1 MSRPVLLNAFF
12 TQFNAFLGE
21 LKQMYPDDVD
31 FPTYLT
37 TINLLKGTNPMLVV
51 RYIKEHVIDV
61 YGEKIKNHDE
71 SFFLSHGYESHAEE
85 VDLNIVE
92 KLKGYVQTMSPET
105 KNAIWK
111 YLDILTAL
119 CVKILEIA

>member
-12 TQFNAFLGE
+12 SQFSAFLGE
-21 LKQMYPDDVD
+21 LKQMYPDDTD

-61 YGEKIKNHDE
+61 
-71 SFFLSHGYESHAEE
+71 
-85 VDLNIVE
+85 
-92 KLKGYVQTMSPET
+92 
-105 KNAIWK
+105 
-111 YLDILTAL
+111 
-119 CVKILEIA
+119 

>member
-1 MSRPVLLNAFF
+1 
-12 TQFNAFLGE
+12 
-21 LKQMYPDDVD
+21 
-31 FPTYLT
+31 
-37 TINLLKGTNPMLVV
+37 MLVV

-61 YGEKIKNHDE
+61 QGDKIKERDE
-71 SFFLSHGYESHAEE
+71 SFFLSHGQDAHAED

-92 KLKGYVQTMSPET
+92 KLKNQVQTMSPDT

-111 YLDILTAL
+111 YLEILIAL